1 MLNLLLSTDLYLEV
15 GESMGFDFSTGKD
28 RLDVGV
34 QERLAKAS
42 YGRAA
47 RISQIRSAWLMFSYG
62 YPLTE
67 YTLLLGISHKP
78 RYEKPSVSCIDN
90 KHSWWYFHSQVFYL
104 GNVEQPMKGHFVC
117 TGVDFLFLTT
127 TASILIYFVEMVL
140 NPKQCYPDWSS
151 PLFTQVGSE

>member
-47 RISQIRSAWLMFSYG
+47 RISQIRSA
-62 YPLTE
+62 
-67 YTLLLGISHKP
+67 
-78 RYEKPSVSCIDN
+78 
-90 KHSWWYFHSQVFYL
+90 
-104 GNVEQPMKGHFVC
+104 
-117 TGVDFLFLTT
+117 
-127 TASILIYFVEMVL
+127 
-140 NPKQCYPDWSS
+140 
-151 PLFTQVGSE
+151 